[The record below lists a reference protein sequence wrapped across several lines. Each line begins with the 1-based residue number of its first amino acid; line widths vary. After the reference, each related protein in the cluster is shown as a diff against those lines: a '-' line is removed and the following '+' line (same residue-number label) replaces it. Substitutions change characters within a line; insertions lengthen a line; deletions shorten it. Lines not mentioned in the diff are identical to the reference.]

1 MEEFADLLREIQS
14 GSDDEHNSGKGKR
27 SKKHSKKAA
36 VSPAG
41 DRMST
46 ELLENQ
52 QLSFQLASDVRS
64 LRQQLADEKQS
75 KRLLAATNASL
86 ESQLSKM
93 EQKHAAMEQALRLSE
108 QKRFELQRQ
117 LDAEV
122 SAAPLSPPVA
132 PCGPSERRV

>member
-1 MEEFADLLREIQS
+1 
-14 GSDDEHNSGKGKR
+14 
-27 SKKHSKKAA
+27 
-36 VSPAG
+36 
-41 DRMST
+41 MST

-122 SAAPLSPPVA
+122 SAASRPSR
-132 PCGPSERRV
+132 PCGPLSDASNARVAPR